1 MNTAF
6 QSNEMTRYFSEWL
19 EENDRYVA
27 YPYIMQSVFLAFS
40 TMIAV
45 ILVRVSPV
53 YLCLM
58 LFLGIVC
65 IATRVIPLIQRKHI
79 YLLDVF
85 CAAAILL
92 LMSILLIFCCTCDM
106 LMNMALV
113 PYIINGFMLVVI
125 AIIRECIWIKRLKIN
140 DLYYIPK
147 LEKRFILMRNKKYV
161 WIVFLILFVDDGIKI
176 ALAVMNMD
184 MLLCFLSIF
193 FDMVTVCI
201 YCTYSLSKQYI
212 VKSCKSE

>member
-1 MNTAF
+1 MNTVF

-27 YPYIMQSVFLAFS
+27 YPYIMQSIFLAFS

-53 YLCLM
+53 YLCLI

-85 CAAAILL
+85 CVAPILL
-92 LMSILLIFCCTCDM
+92 LMGILVIFYYTSQRYM
-106 LMNMALV
+106 V
-113 PYIINGFMLVVI
+113 PVLSFVDGFILVVI
-125 AIIRECIWIKRLKIN
+125 EIIRECIWIKRLKIN

-161 WIVFLILFVDDGIKI
+161 WIVFLILFVVDGIKI
-176 ALAVMNMD
+176 ALAVMNMNI
-184 MLLCFLSIF
+184 LLCILSIF

>member
-27 YPYIMQSVFLAFS
+27 YPYIMQSVFLAFF

-58 LFLGIVC
+58 LFLGIVG

-92 LMSILLIFCCTCDM
+92 LMSILVIFYCTSQRY
-106 LMNMALV
+106 MAFV
-113 PYIINGFMLVVI
+113 FYVIDGFILVVI
-125 AIIRECIWIKRLKIN
+125 AIIWECIWIKRLKIN

-147 LEKRFILMRNKKYV
+147 LEKRFILIRNKKYV

-176 ALAVMNMD
+176 ALAVMNMNI
-184 MLLCFLSIF
+184 LLCILSIF
-193 FDMVTVCI
+193 FDMATVCV